1 MKTLNIFAILFIVSI
16 VNTNKVTYSD
26 VAQSLLQL
34 HDSPND
40 AAANLQALRE
50 SFADSHKHL
59 DNVVSVN
66 QDTCKRLV
74 AMNSRIAHGLAMR
87 ERRAKAGIANQNK
100 RIASSQ
106 NSIKYTNSLQERQQ
120 RKVADAL
127 AEIQKEHANFAKAEA
142 QILETVNILHRLEN
156 VARDELAGKTKIT
169 TEMGNYSVVNK
180 HGVSFI
186 QRSNMKEELKSLLAR
201 SETEGKSLI
210 SSLIMMTL
218 TDDAHYSDPK
228 IVRKI
233 LGVLNKIIAKN
244 ESKRRSLQGRLRRN
258 TRIQSSIVS
267 NGARIIANLESS
279 KIRANEQ
286 IETSNRMIDMMNRE
300 IEVLGRAGQRRE
312 GRAKFQAD
320 WCAKQSAMMDTY
332 QKRYAEVARRI
343 NDMRAGM
350 Q

>member
-74 AMNSRIAHGLAMR
+74 AMNVRVANALRSRT
-87 ERRAKAGIANQNK
+87 RRAQMTIKMQNG
-100 RIASSQ
+100 RIASAK
-106 NSIKYTNSLQERQQ
+106 NSIKYTSALQARQQ

-127 AEIQKEHANFAKAEA
+127 AQIQKEHVVFAKAEA
-142 QILETVNILHRLEN
+142 QIIETVNILDRLKN
-156 VARDELAGKTKIT
+156 VARDELAGNAKIT

-186 QRSNMKEELKSLLAR
+186 QRSNLKEELKSLLAR

-218 TDDAHYSDPK
+218 SDDAHYSDPK

-233 LGVLNKIIAKN
+233 LAVLNKIIAKN
-244 ESKRRSLQGRLRRN
+244 EAKRRSLAGRLRRN

-267 NGARIIANLESS
+267 NGAKVIANLESS
-279 KIRANEQ
+279 KIRSNEQ
-286 IETSNRMIDMMNRE
+286 IETGNRMIDMMNRE
-300 IEVLGRAGQRRE
+300 IEILGRAGQRRE

-332 QKRYAEVARRI
+332 QRRYAEVARRI